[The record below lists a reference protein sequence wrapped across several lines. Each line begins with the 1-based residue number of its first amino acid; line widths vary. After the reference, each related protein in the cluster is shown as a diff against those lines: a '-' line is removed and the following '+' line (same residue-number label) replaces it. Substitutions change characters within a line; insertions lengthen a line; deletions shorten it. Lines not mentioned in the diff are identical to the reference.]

1 MEQNDANV
9 NSLAARKIA
18 SALASV
24 QSTGEFSCQHLTDLP
39 HISCSNFLIWYI
51 SPPRKRCDVEGC
63 NNVSVQAGKCK
74 SHGASSKKCDEPGCN
89 KMAALN
95 GLCKRHSDNRE
106 TLESASQAAEGDS
119 GASLPVPVPG
129 VGMTMSEYMQMAA
142 AHRSFAAFHPIAMMA
157 MPSADPAAM
166 SMMAQH
172 SYGGYMGMGGLPGA
186 SMGMGGMGEMYCGV
200 VKSKVEDGA
209 DAENEKPAAESAQAE
224 EDIKADPKSE
234 EEEPTKEW

>member
-1 MEQNDANV
+1 
-9 NSLAARKIA
+9 
-18 SALASV
+18 
-24 QSTGEFSCQHLTDLP
+24 
-39 HISCSNFLIWYI
+39 
-51 SPPRKRCDVEGC
+51 
-63 NNVSVQAGKCK
+63 
-74 SHGASSKKCDEPGCN
+74 
-89 KMAALN
+89 
-95 GLCKRHSDNRE
+95 
-106 TLESASQAAEGDS
+106 
-119 GASLPVPVPG
+119 
-129 VGMTMSEYMQMAA
+129 MTMSEYMQMAA

-186 SMGMGGMGEMYCGV
+186 GMGMGGMGEMYCGV

-209 DAENEKPAAESAQAE
+209 DAENEKPAAESAPAE